1 MRRHGMLTGLVS
13 MLAALGAACAP
24 TEPAE
29 EATAANAP
37 VEATARSSAIPSP
50 TFHHIHINSVDP
62 ERSLEWYGTYWPQGT
77 VTTHPYSYRGIYIS
91 MTLEN
96 PALRDG
102 RTARAADSGTECG
115 SAAVPSA
122 C

>member
-37 VEATARSSAIPSP
+37 VEATARFMLVERQGALWRGYLVDTVLPEKAP
-50 TFHHIHINSVDP
+50 QLMLLPGRELVVSVRP
-62 ERSLEWYGTYWPQGT
+62 K
-77 VTTHPYSYRGIYIS
+77 
-91 MTLEN
+91 
-96 PALRDG
+96 
-102 RTARAADSGTECG
+102 
-115 SAAVPSA
+115 
-122 C
+122 